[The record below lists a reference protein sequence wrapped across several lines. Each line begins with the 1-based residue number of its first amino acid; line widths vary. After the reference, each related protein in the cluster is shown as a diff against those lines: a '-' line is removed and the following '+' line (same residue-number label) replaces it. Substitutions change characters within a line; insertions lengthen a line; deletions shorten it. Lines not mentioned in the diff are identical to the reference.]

1 MSGQRPFN
9 VRHPM
14 SVTQPNPA
22 NTSFAES
29 RSTSLAE
36 SLMHMRTKAQL
47 RVGPQWKLRMRKAHM
62 RYMGAVQLNHTA
74 RGC

>member
-1 MSGQRPFN
+1 
-9 VRHPM
+9 
-14 SVTQPNPA
+14 
-22 NTSFAES
+22 
-29 RSTSLAE
+29 
-36 SLMHMRTKAQL
+36 MHMRTKAQL